1 MVKTRGQI
9 KAVRRKYY
17 LRSKKSK
24 CKGKGPAVCRSLQG
38 CKYASKGKRTFCRK
52 SRNVTKRSAP
62 GSRRRSRKS
71 RRSRR

>member
-9 KAVRRKYY
+9 KAARRKYY

-24 CKGKGPAVCRSLQG
+24 CKGKGPAVCRSLKG

-52 SRNVTKRSAP
+52 SRNVTKRSSP
-62 GSRRRSRKS
+62 GSRRRK
-71 RRSRR
+71 RSQKK